1 MSSDPAALF
10 ESSLENLPEVLRARV
25 RRDWQL
31 LTENDADVAASV
43 PNQWRDELA
52 RVWAMSEFVAL
63 SCARNPALLAD
74 LLVSDLECT
83 KDEHYYTHELARR
96 LEGLDNE
103 AQLSE
108 RLRQFRRREM
118 VRIAWRDLAGRADMV
133 ETTADLSHLADA
145 CIDEALGHL
154 YRWHCAQ
161 WGTPIGAASRTP
173 QQLVVI
179 GMGKLGAHEL
189 NFSSDVDLIFTYPED
204 GETEGGPRSLS
215 NQEFFIRLGQRLN
228 AVLEANTAY
237 GFVFRVDM
245 RLRPFGESSALAISF
260 DAMEDYY
267 QIHGR
272 EWERYA
278 MIKARVAAGDKLR
291 GAELMKRLRPFVFR
305 RYVDFG
311 AFESLREMKAMI
323 AREVQ
328 RKGMDDNVKLGAG
341 GIREVEFIGQAFQ
354 LIHGGR
360 EKTLQ
365 ARRILTILE
374 ALRGFDYLPDFVVD
388 ELVIA
393 YFFLRNT
400 EHRLQEY
407 AEEQTHMLPRDD
419 EGRLRLAFAMGF
431 NDWPGFDQVLRGHMR
446 RVHQHFEQV
455 FAAPQTE
462 HAASDRLDLTG
473 VWQGNLDE
481 EQACAA
487 LSKAGYEDVS
497 EVYRRVQQLRQ
508 GRSFLSLGTNGR
520 MRMNHLVPLLLGA
533 AGHHERSD
541 ATLQRLLALV
551 ESIARRSAYLA
562 LLVENPMALSQ
573 LVRLC
578 GASPYIAELL
588 TRSPHLLD
596 ELLDPRTLY
605 HPPPREEFENELRQR
620 LMLIEH
626 DDLEAQ
632 MEVLR
637 QARQAAVLR
646 VAAADVMEAVPL
658 MVVSDHLTDIAEVIL
673 DASMTIAWHH
683 LVARHGWP
691 MCGSEQVCD
700 TGFAIIAYGKLGG
713 IELGYGS
720 DLDVVFLRSSESEGL
735 ATNGEKPLENAV
747 FYARLAQRII
757 HILTARTPSGVLYEV
772 DTRLRPSGASGLLVS
787 GVEAF
792 RHYQE
797 SEAWT
802 WEHQALVRAR
812 MVAGDPAIAAA
823 FSTLRRTILSRRRD
837 ATMLRNE
844 VREMREKM
852 RGHLAAGNGGQFDLK
867 QGGGGIADIEFMVQ
881 YGVLAWSHDHPALLD
896 WTDNIRLLEGFA
908 IAGLMRREDA
918 QLLSDAYRAFRAQ
931 VHRLTLQDLPAVA
944 EESLFSDYRQGVQRI
959 WHELME
965 G

>member
-1 MSSDPAALF
+1 
-10 ESSLENLPEVLRARV
+10 
-25 RRDWQL
+25 
-31 LTENDADVAASV
+31 
-43 PNQWRDELA
+43 
-52 RVWAMSEFVAL
+52 MSEFVAL
-63 SCARNPALLAD
+63 SCARNPALLAE
-74 LLVSDLECT
+74 LLVADLERSY
-83 KDEHYYTHELARR
+83 DEHYYVNELTCR
-96 LEGLDNE
+96 LATVENE

-108 RLRQFRRREM
+108 QLRLFRRREM

-145 CIDEALGHL
+145 CIDLTLSRL
-154 YRWHCAQ
+154 YQWHCVQ
-161 WGTPIGAASRTP
+161 WGTPMGAESRVP

-189 NFSSDVDLIFTYPED
+189 NFSSDVDLIFAYPEE
-204 GETEGGPRSLS
+204 GETEGGARQIA

-228 AVLEANTAY
+228 AMLEATTAH

-245 RLRPFGESSALAISF
+245 RLRPFGESSALALSF
-260 DAMEDYY
+260 DATEDYY
-267 QIHGR
+267 QVHGR

-278 MIKARVAAGDKLR
+278 MIKARVVAGDKER
-291 GAELMKRLRPFVFR
+291 GAELMKMLRPFVFR

-328 RKGMDDNVKLGAG
+328 RKGMEDNVKLGAG

-374 ALRGFDYLPDFVVD
+374 ALRGFEYLPDFVVD

-407 AEEQTHMLPRDD
+407 AEEQTHRLPRDE
-419 EGRLRLAFAMGF
+419 EGRLRLAFSMGF
-431 NDWPGFDQVLRGHMR
+431 SDWAEFEQVLRGYMR

-462 HAASDRLDLTG
+462 HAASDALDLTG

-487 LSKAGYEDVS
+487 LSQAGYVDVA
-497 EVYRRVQQLRQ
+497 EIYRRVQQLRQ

-520 MRMNHLVPLLLGA
+520 TRMNHLVPLLLGA
-533 AGHHERSD
+533 AGQHEQPD
-541 ATLQRLLALV
+541 ATLQRLLALI

-605 HPPPREEFENELRQR
+605 NPPPREEFENELRQR
-620 LMLIEH
+620 LMVIEN

-632 MEVLR
+632 MDVLR
-637 QARQAAVLR
+637 HARQAAVLR

-658 MVVSDHLTDIAEVIL
+658 MVVSDHLTDIAELIL

-683 LVARHGWP
+683 LVARHGRP

-720 DLDVVFLRSSESEGL
+720 DLDVVFLHSSESEGL
-735 ATNGEKPLENAV
+735 ATNGEKPVENAV

-757 HILTARTPSGVLYEV
+757 HILTARTPSGILYEV

-787 GVEAF
+787 GVDAF
-792 RHYQE
+792 RNYQE

-812 MVAGDPAIAAA
+812 VVAGDPAIAEA
-823 FSTLRRTILSRRRD
+823 FGTIRRAILSRQRD
-837 ATMLRNE
+837 PAMLRRE

-852 RGHLAAGNGGQFDLK
+852 RGHLVTGNVGQFDLK
-867 QGGGGIADIEFMVQ
+867 QGSGGIADIEFMVQ

-908 IAGLMRREDA
+908 AAGLMRREDV

-931 VHRLTLQDLPAVA
+931 VHRLTLQALPAVVEA
-944 EESLFSDYRQGVQRI
+944 SLFSDYRQQVQRL
-959 WHELME
+959 WNELME
-965 G
+965 A

>member
-1 MSSDPAALF
+1 
-10 ESSLENLPEVLRARV
+10 
-25 RRDWQL
+25 
-31 LTENDADVAASV
+31 
-43 PNQWRDELA
+43 
-52 RVWAMSEFVAL
+52 
-63 SCARNPALLAD
+63 
-74 LLVSDLECT
+74 
-83 KDEHYYTHELARR
+83 
-96 LEGLDNE
+96 
-103 AQLSE
+103 
-108 RLRQFRRREM
+108 RQ
-118 VRIAWRDLAGRADMV
+118 IA
-133 ETTADLSHLADA
+133 
-145 CIDEALGHL
+145 
-154 YRWHCAQ
+154 
-161 WGTPIGAASRTP
+161 
-173 QQLVVI
+173 
-179 GMGKLGAHEL
+179 
-189 NFSSDVDLIFTYPED
+189 
-204 GETEGGPRSLS
+204 

-228 AVLEANTAY
+228 AVLEAATAH

-267 QIHGR
+267 QVHGR

-278 MIKARVAAGDKLR
+278 MIKARVVAGDKAH
-291 GAELMKRLRPFVFR
+291 GAELMKMLRPFVFR

-328 RKGMDDNVKLGAG
+328 RKGMDDNIKLGAG

-374 ALRGFDYLPDFVVD
+374 ALRGFEYLPDFVVD

-407 AEEQTHMLPRDD
+407 AEEQTHMLPRDE
-419 EGRLRLAFAMGF
+419 EGRLRLAFSMGF
-431 NDWPGFDQVLRGHMR
+431 DSWPSFEKVLRGHMH

-462 HAASDRLDLTG
+462 HGDTDTHDLTG
-473 VWQGNLDE
+473 VWQGILDE
-481 EQACAA
+481 EQAYAA
-487 LSKAGYEDVS
+487 LAQAGYSETG
-497 EVYRRVQQLRQ
+497 EVYRRVQQLRH
-508 GRSFLSLGTNGR
+508 GRGFLNLGTNGR
-520 MRMNHLVPLLLGA
+520 NRMNHLVPLLLGA
-533 AGHHERSD
+533 AGQHERPD
-541 ATLQRLLALV
+541 ATFYRLLALV
-551 ESIARRSAYLA
+551 ESIAQRSAYLA
-562 LLVENPMALSQ
+562 LLVENPIALSQ
-573 LVRLC
+573 LVQLC
-578 GASPYIAELL
+578 GASPWITELL

-620 LMLIEH
+620 LMAVEP
-626 DDLEAQ
+626 DDLEQQ

-658 MVVSDHLTDIAEVIL
+658 MVVSDHLTGIAEVIL
-673 DASMTIAWHH
+673 DAGLTIAWHH
-683 LVARHGWP
+683 LVARHGRP
-691 MCGSEQVCD
+691 MCGSELVCD
-700 TGFAIIAYGKLGG
+700 TGFAIVAYGKLGG

-720 DLDVVFLRSSESEGL
+720 DLDVVFLHSSESEGL
-735 ATNGEKPLENAV
+735 STNGAKPLENAI

-812 MVAGDPAIAAA
+812 VVSGDPAIAGV
-823 FSTLRRTILSRRRD
+823 FKEIRSTILSRHREPVTLRR
-837 ATMLRNE
+837 E

-852 RGHLAAGNGGQFDLK
+852 RTHLAAAKEGEFDLK
-867 QGGGGIADIEFMVQ
+867 QGSGGIADIEFMVQ

-908 IAGLMRREDA
+908 AAGLMRREDA
-918 QLLSDAYRAFRAQ
+918 QLLSDAYRAFRAR
-931 VHRLTLQDLPAVA
+931 VHRLTLQDLPAVVDA
-944 EESLFSDYRQGVQRI
+944 SLFSDYRQGVQRI
-959 WHELME
+959 WHALME
-965 G
+965 E

>member
-1 MSSDPAALF
+1 MSENF
-10 ESSLENLPEVLRARV
+10 SSLSDASLEAIPESLRDRV

-31 LTENDADVAASV
+31 LAENDAAVAAGI
-43 PNQWRDELA
+43 PPAWRDELV
-52 RVWAMSEFVAL
+52 RVWAVSEFISL
-63 SCARNPALLAD
+63 SCARAPALLAE
-74 LLVSDLECT
+74 LLVTDLSRSY
-83 KDEHYYTHELARR
+83 DEHYYAEALARR
-96 LEGLDNE
+96 LAGIENE

-108 RLRQFRRREM
+108 RLRLFRRREM

-145 CIDEALGHL
+145 CIEQALSHL
-154 YRWHCAQ
+154 YRWHSAQ
-161 WGTPIGAASRTP
+161 WGTPIGAESRTP

-189 NFSSDVDLIFTYPED
+189 NFSSDVDLIFAYPED
-204 GETEGGPRSLS
+204 GETEGGARSLA

-228 AVLEANTAY
+228 AMLEAATAH

-245 RLRPFGESSALAISF
+245 RLRPFGESSALALSF

-267 QIHGR
+267 QVHGR

-278 MIKARVAAGDKLR
+278 MIKARVVAGDKVR
-291 GAELMKRLRPFVFR
+291 GAELMKMLRPFVFR

-328 RKGMDDNVKLGAG
+328 RKGMEDNVKLGAG

-360 EKTLQ
+360 VKTLQ

-374 ALRGFDYLPDFVVD
+374 ALRGFEFLPDFVVD
-388 ELVIA
+388 ELVLA

-407 AEEQTHMLPRDD
+407 AEEQTHLLPTSE

-431 NDWPGFDQVLRGHMR
+431 GDWPTFERALRDHMR
-446 RVHQHFEQV
+446 RVHQRFEQV

-462 HAASDRLDLTG
+462 HASADTLDLTG
-473 VWQGNLDE
+473 VWQGILDE

-487 LSKAGYEDVS
+487 LAQAGYSDTA
-497 EVYRRVQQLRQ
+497 EVYRRVQQLRK

-520 MRMNHLVPLLLGA
+520 TRMNHLVPLLLGA
-533 AGHHERSD
+533 AGQHEQPDS
-541 ATLQRLLALV
+541 TLYRLLALV
-551 ESIARRSAYLA
+551 ESIAKRSAYLA
-562 LLVENPMALSQ
+562 LLVENPIALSQ

-578 GASPYIAELL
+578 GASPWIAELL
-588 TRSPHLLD
+588 NRSPHLLD

-605 HPPPREEFENELRQR
+605 HPPPRAEFENELRQR
-620 LMLIEH
+620 LMLIEP
-626 DDLEAQ
+626 DDLEGQ
-632 MEVLR
+632 MEALR
-637 QARQAAVLR
+637 QTRQAAMLR

-658 MVVSDHLTDIAEVIL
+658 MVVSDHLTDIAEAIL
-673 DASMTIAWHH
+673 DASMTTAWHH
-683 LVARHGWP
+683 LVGRHGRP
-691 MCGSEQVCD
+691 MCGSELVCD
-700 TGFAIIAYGKLGG
+700 TGFAVIAYGKLGG

-720 DLDVVFLRSSESEGL
+720 DLDVVFLHSSESEGL
-735 ATNGEKPLENAV
+735 ATNGDKPLENAV

-757 HILTARTPSGVLYEV
+757 HILTARTPSGILYEV

-787 GVEAF
+787 GVAAF

-812 MVAGDPAIAAA
+812 VVAGDPAIAEA
-823 FSTLRRTILSRRRD
+823 FGAIRRTILSRPRD
-837 ATMLRNE
+837 VAKLRHE

-852 RGHLAAGNGGQFDLK
+852 RGHLVAGTAGQFDLK
-867 QGGGGIADIEFMVQ
+867 QGSGGIADIEFMVQ

-908 IAGLMRREDA
+908 TAGLMRREDA
-918 QLLSDAYRAFRAQ
+918 QLLSDAYRAFRAR
-931 VHRLTLQDLPAVA
+931 VHRLTLQDLPAVV
-944 EESLFSDYRQGVQRI
+944 EESLFADYRQGVQRL

>member
-1 MSSDPAALF
+1 MTATAAALI
-10 ESSLENLPEVLRARV
+10 EASLHNLPEPLRQRV
-25 RRDWQL
+25 GRDWQL
-31 LTENDADVAASV
+31 LVENDAAVAMAI
-43 PNQWRDELA
+43 PLQWRDELA

-63 SCARNPALLAD
+63 GCARQPPLLAD
-74 LLVSDLECT
+74 LLVSGLERT
-83 KDEHYYTHELARR
+83 QDEGYYAHELMRR
-96 LEGLDNE
+96 LEGVENE

-108 RLRQFRRREM
+108 RLRMFRRREM

-145 CIDEALGHL
+145 CIEQALTHL

-189 NFSSDVDLIFTYPED
+189 NFSSDVDLIFAYPEE
-204 GETEGGPRSLS
+204 GETEGGPRQLA
-215 NQEFFIRLGQRLN
+215 NQEFFIRLGRRLN
-228 AVLEANTAY
+228 AMLEATTAH

-267 QIHGR
+267 QVHGR

-278 MIKARVAAGDKLR
+278 MIKARVVAGDKVR
-291 GAELMKRLRPFVFR
+291 GGELMKMLRPFVFR

-328 RKGMDDNVKLGAG
+328 RKGMEDNVKLGAG

-374 ALRGFDYLPDFVVD
+374 ALRGFEFLPDFVVD
-388 ELVIA
+388 ELVVA

-407 AEEQTHMLPRDD
+407 AEEQTHMLPKD
-419 EGRLRLAFAMGF
+419 EAGRLRLAFSMGF
-431 NDWPGFDQVLRGHMR
+431 ESWAEFEQVLRSHMR
-446 RVHQHFEQV
+446 RVHQYFEQV

-462 HAASDRLDLTG
+462 HATTDGLDLTG
-473 VWQGNLDE
+473 VWQGNLDA

-487 LSKAGYEDVS
+487 LAEAGFEETA
-497 EVYRRVQQLRQ
+497 EVYRRVQQLRK

-520 MRMNHLVPLLLGA
+520 NRMNHLVPLLLGA
-533 AGHHERSD
+533 AGQHEHAD
-541 ATLQRLLALV
+541 AALYRLLVLV
-551 ESIARRSAYLA
+551 ESIAKRSAYLA
-562 LLVENPMALSQ
+562 LLVENPIALSQ

-578 GASPYIAELL
+578 GASPWIVELL

-605 HPPPREEFENELRQR
+605 HPPPRAEFENELRQR
-620 LMLIEH
+620 LMVIDHE
-626 DDLEAQ
+626 DLEGQ
-632 MEVLR
+632 MEALR

-673 DASMTIAWHH
+673 DAAMTIAWHH
-683 LVARHGWP
+683 LVARHGRP

-700 TGFAIIAYGKLGG
+700 SGFAIIAYGKLGG

-720 DLDVVFLRSSESEGL
+720 DLDVVFLHRTESEGR

-757 HILTARTPSGVLYEV
+757 HILTARTPSGTLYEV

-792 RHYQE
+792 RRYQE
-797 SEAWT
+797 QEAWT

-812 MVAGDPAIAAA
+812 VVAGDPAIAAA
-823 FSTLRRTILSRRRD
+823 FDTIRRTILGRQRDPVTLRR
-837 ATMLRNE
+837 E

-852 RGHLAAGNGGQFDLK
+852 RAHLVAGSTGQFDLK
-867 QGGGGIADIEFMVQ
+867 QDSGGIADIEFMVQ

-908 IAGLMRREDA
+908 AVGLMRREDV
-918 QLLSDAYRAFRAQ
+918 QLLSDAYRAFRAR
-931 VHRLTLQDLPAVA
+931 VHRLTLQDLPAVV
-944 EESLFSDYRQGVQRI
+944 EESLFSAYRQGVQRL

>member
-1 MSSDPAALF
+1 MTSTAAALI
-10 ESSLENLPEVLRARV
+10 EASLNSLPESLRQRV
-25 RRDWQL
+25 GRDWQL
-31 LTENDADVAASV
+31 LVENDAAVAMAI
-43 PNQWRDELA
+43 PPHWRVELA

-63 SCARNPALLAD
+63 SCARHPALLAE
-74 LLVSDLECT
+74 LLVGGLERSQ
-83 KDEHYYTHELARR
+83 EERYYAEELARR
-96 LEGLDNE
+96 LEGTENE

-108 RLRQFRRREM
+108 RLRLFRRREM

-145 CIDEALGHL
+145 CIEQALAHL

-161 WGTPIGAASRTP
+161 WGVPIGAESRTP

-189 NFSSDVDLIFTYPED
+189 NFSSDVDLIFAYPEE
-204 GETEGGPRSLS
+204 GETEGGPRQTA

-228 AVLEANTAY
+228 AMLEATTAH

-267 QIHGR
+267 QVHGR

-278 MIKARVAAGDKLR
+278 MIKARVVAGDPQR
-291 GAELMKRLRPFVFR
+291 GAELMKLLRPFVFR

-328 RKGMDDNVKLGAG
+328 RKGMEDNVKLGAG

-374 ALRGFDYLPDFVVD
+374 ALRGFDFLPDFVVD
-388 ELVIA
+388 ELVVA

-400 EHRLQEY
+400 EHRLHEY
-407 AEEQTHMLPRDD
+407 AEEQTHMLPKD
-419 EGRLRLAFAMGF
+419 EAGRLRLAFSMGF
-431 NDWPGFDQVLRGHMR
+431 SSWAEFEPMLRSHMR

-462 HAASDRLDLTG
+462 HDSVDGLDLTG
-473 VWQGNLDE
+473 VWQGNLDA
-481 EQACAA
+481 EQACTA
-487 LSKAGYEDVS
+487 LLQAGYADTA

-520 MRMNHLVPLLLGA
+520 NRMNHLVPLLLGA
-533 AGHHERSD
+533 AGQHEHAD
-541 ATLQRLLALV
+541 ATLYRLLALV
-551 ESIARRSAYLA
+551 ESIAKRSAYLA
-562 LLVENPMALSQ
+562 LLVENPIALSQ

-578 GASPYIAELL
+578 GASPWIAELL

-596 ELLDPRTLY
+596 ELLDPRVLY
-605 HPPPREEFENELRQR
+605 YPPPRAEFENELRQR
-620 LMLIEH
+620 LMVIEH
-626 DDLEAQ
+626 DDLEGQ
-632 MEVLR
+632 MEALR

-683 LVARHGWP
+683 LVARHGRP

-720 DLDVVFLRSSESEGL
+720 DLDVVFLHSSESEGL
-735 ATNGEKPLENAV
+735 ASNGEKPLENAV

-757 HILTARTPSGVLYEV
+757 HILTARTPSGILYEV

-787 GVEAF
+787 GVAAF
-792 RHYQE
+792 QRYQE
-797 SEAWT
+797 QEAWT

-812 MVAGDPAIAAA
+812 VVAGDPAIAAA
-823 FSTLRRTILSRRRD
+823 FDTIRRAVLGRQREAATLRR
-837 ATMLRNE
+837 E

-852 RGHLAAGNGGQFDLK
+852 RAHLVATQEGEFDLK

-908 IAGLMRREDA
+908 TAGLMRREDT
-918 QLLSDAYRAFRAQ
+918 QLLSDAYRAFRAR
-931 VHRLTLQDLPAVA
+931 VHRLTLQDLPAVVEA
-944 EESLFSDYRQGVQRI
+944 SLFSEQRLGVQRI
-959 WHELME
+959 WRELME